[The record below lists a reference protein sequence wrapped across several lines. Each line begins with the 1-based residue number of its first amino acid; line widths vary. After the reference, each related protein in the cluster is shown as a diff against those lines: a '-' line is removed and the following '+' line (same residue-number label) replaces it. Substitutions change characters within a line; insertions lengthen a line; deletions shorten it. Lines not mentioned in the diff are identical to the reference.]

1 MLLNFANLTNT
12 TDPKNLIRVAANTTD
27 QSQPSAQHH
36 ILDIAQKN
44 VQFVCSLTFMNRNV
58 MKTCTKTGSSRCDNK
73 NQTSLQKD
81 ITKKKLMGKYQEIV
95 FLPT

>member
-12 TDPKNLIRVAANTTD
+12 TNPKNLIRVAANTTD

-36 ILDIAQKN
+36 ILDIVQKN

-58 MKTCTKTGSSRCDNK
+58 MKTCTKQGQVDAT
-73 NQTSLQKD
+73 
-81 ITKKKLMGKYQEIV
+81 TKTKPASKK
-95 FLPT
+95 T